1 LADKCFEAKSTTF
14 EAPASS
20 KSPLLGSLIGMT
32 NFTVSSVALA
42 AVLSSAPVW
51 AQPFELVEGRK
62 AVPNEVLVKFRPGVR
77 IDAGS
82 YVTRTHDLREPR
94 ELNPAGLTR
103 FRSGSKPVA
112 QLVRELSADP
122 DVEYAEPNYIVETQS
137 TSASSMPNDP
147 MFSLL
152 WGLRNTGQNG
162 GLPLAD
168 IEAVP
173 AWSVTTGTRSVVV
186 GVVDTGIDYTH
197 PDLVPNVWSAP
208 AAFTVQF
215 GPNDKI
221 TCAAGTHGYD
231 AISNTCNPMDQNGHG
246 THVSGTIGATGNN
259 SAGVTGVNWAVSM
272 MGLRFMDA
280 SGKGTVANAI
290 RAIQFAIQAKAA
302 LPNSAG
308 IRVLSNSW
316 GGSGNSQALLDAI
329 NQASTAGIL
338 FVAAAGNDGANMD
351 AMPSYPGAYRAANV
365 LSVAATG
372 NADELASF
380 SNYGSTTVDLGAPGV
395 NIASTYPNSSY
406 ASMSGTSMATPHVA
420 GAAALVL
427 AACSSLDTAALRAT
441 LVRNVDAVGGLATR
455 TVSGGRLN
463 VYKAVSACA
472 TGGSAPPAK
481 TSPPVAPGFTLSA
494 PAELALTIGGAAA
507 TAAITPSGIGGFTS
521 GIALSIAGLPG
532 GLSAAVSPPSVSPGN
547 PAALKVA
554 ALTSA
559 VAGKYSFTVKGISG
573 KLSYSVLVSVT
584 VSAPPNFK
592 LTVTPSASSVQAGG
606 SSAFQITPV
615 VTGNFTGT
623 ITIQASG
630 LPPYS
635 TTTFAQQ
642 PGTSTLVMNVAT
654 TKRTPLNSYSVV
666 ITGTAPSAI
675 GSSLLKQSASISLK
689 VTL

>member
-1 LADKCFEAKSTTF
+1 M
-14 EAPASS
+14 
-20 KSPLLGSLIGMT
+20 IGMT
-32 NFTVSSVALA
+32 TAALSSATFA
-42 AVLSSAPVW
+42 AVLLSTPAW

-62 AVPNEVLVKFRPGVR
+62 VVPNEILVKFRPGIR

-82 YVTRTHDLREPR
+82 YVIRTHDLRQPR
-94 ELNPAGLTR
+94 ALDHAGLTH
-103 FRSGSKPVA
+103 FRSGSRPVA

-137 TSASSMPNDP
+137 TTASPTPNDP

-197 PDLVPNVWSAP
+197 PDLSPNVWSAP
-208 AAFTVQF
+208 SAFTVQF

-231 AISNTCNPMDQNGHG
+231 AIANTCNPMDQNGHG

-259 SAGVTGVNWAVSM
+259 GAGVTGVNWAVSM

-290 RAIQFAIQAKAA
+290 RAIQFAIQVKAA

-329 NQASTAGIL
+329 NQANAAGIL

-351 AMPSYPGAYRAANV
+351 SMPSYPGAYRAANV
-365 LSVAATG
+365 VSVAATD
-372 NADELASF
+372 NADALASF
-380 SNYGSTTVDLGAPGV
+380 SNYGSMTVDLGAPGV

-427 AACSSLDTAALRAT
+427 AACATLDTATLRAT
-441 LVRNVDAVGGLATR
+441 LMRNVDAVGGLATK

-463 VYKAVSACA
+463 IFKAVSACA
-472 TGGSAPPAK
+472 TGSATSPTK

-494 PAELALTIGGAAA
+494 PAELSLTIGGAAA
-507 TAAITPSGIGGFTS
+507 TASITPSGIGGFKS
-521 GIALSIAGLPG
+521 NIALSIAGLPG
-532 GLSAAVSPPSVSPGN
+532 GLSAAITPPSVSPGN
-547 PAALKVA
+547 PAILKVA
-554 ALTSA
+554 ALASA

-573 KLSYSVLVSVT
+573 QLSYSVLVSVT
-584 VSAPPNFK
+584 VSAPPGFK
-592 LTVTPSASSVQAGG
+592 LTVTPTASSVQAGG
-606 SSAFQITPV
+606 SAAFQITPV
-615 VTGNFTGT
+615 VAGNLAGA
-623 ITIQASG
+623 ITIQVSG
-630 LPPYS
+630 LPPYL
-635 TTTFAQQ
+635 TTKFAQT
-642 PGTSTLVMNVAT
+642 PGTPTLVMTVTA
-654 TKRTPLNSYSVV
+654 TKRIPPSTYSVV
-666 ITGTAPSAI
+666 ITGTSPSAV
-675 GSSLLKQSASISLK
+675 GSSLLKQSVPITLK
-689 VTL
+689 VTR